1 MQSFWV
7 GIRPRKDCNL
17 FIIKQLSQMLKQYET
32 VFIATPVLSEQQ
44 MKEAVAKYTK
54 LIADNGGEV
63 VYEED
68 WGLRQLAYPIQH
80 KTSGFYYLIQFKA
93 EPSFI
98 ATLETQYFRDERIIR
113 FLTVALDKHAE
124 AYGGRRGENRNKP
137 AAPKAEEAPAEAPV
151 AAEEKTEENA

>member
-1 MQSFWV
+1 MV
-7 GIRPRKDCNL
+7 
-17 FIIKQLSQMLKQYET
+17 KQYET

-98 ATLETQYFRDERIIR
+98 ESLETQYFRDERIIR
-113 FLTVALDKHAE
+113 FITVALDKHAV
-124 AYGGRRGENRNKP
+124 AYAEKRRENRNKP
-137 AAPKAEEAPAEAPV
+137 AAPKAEEAPAAASVEAP
-151 AAEEKTEENA
+151 AEAEVKNEENA

>member
-1 MQSFWV
+1 
-7 GIRPRKDCNL
+7 
-17 FIIKQLSQMLKQYET
+17 MLKQYET

-54 LIADNGGEV
+54 FIADNGGEV

-124 AYGGRRGENRNKP
+124 AYAAKRRENRNKP
-137 AAPKAEEAPAEAPV
+137 AAPKAEEAPVAEAPV
-151 AAEEKTEENA
+151 VAEEKTEENA